1 MAVLRGVIEGFY
13 GRPWTWDERVEV
25 ARWCAERGMTDY
37 VHAPKDDP
45 FHRERWRD
53 PWPVS
58 ELDGF
63 RRLAAQGGLRV
74 GVAISPGLSIDYAS
88 AADRATL
95 LDKVTVT
102 GADLVVLA
110 LDDIPNR
117 PGLGE
122 AHADLTAWLAGA
134 VDATVAVIP
143 TEYVGGRPTPY
154 LEALAAGVPDGV
166 AIGWTGTSVVNDRI
180 TTAEAEERSA
190 ALGGRAPLLW
200 DNFPVNDG
208 MMGDRLFVGPLEG
221 REPGLLGA
229 LGGYLANPMVQPRAS
244 MLPLASTAAW
254 LRGEDPAAAWKAEAD
269 ALGWR
274 VFAEACDGRS
284 PRHLVDA
291 LDMEG
296 GGPGWVLPAR
306 RLHRWLSAA
315 AGCSGPEE
323 TAEWV
328 EQVHAEA
335 RLGLTALRLYAA
347 TKPALTVSRDGAG
360 RAAPASDEDVL
371 LGTMKVMDRWPAVR
385 RSPISVLG
393 VRLGFRP
400 AFTQRPDGGW
410 AYAPDALE
418 EGDNAVDVLV
428 RVALDEAAAMAAPGE
443 LTVWSDGEQVP
454 VADDG
459 SFTARPG
466 ATVVARSGK
475 GATGARGTLSWG
487 LDRRL

>member
-1 MAVLRGVIEGFY
+1 MLKGIIEGFY
-13 GRPWTWDERVEV
+13 GRPWTWDERIEV

-53 PWPVS
+53 PWPA
-58 ELDGF
+58 EALDGF
-63 RRLAAQGGLRV
+63 RRLSADGGLRV

-88 AADRATL
+88 EGDRRAL
-95 LDKVTVT
+95 LDKILAS
-102 GADLVVLA
+102 GADLLVLA

-122 AHADLTAWLAGA
+122 EHAALTAWLTGA
-134 VDATVAVIP
+134 VDATVAVVP

-154 LEALAAGVPDGV
+154 LEALATGVPSEV
-166 AIGWTGTSVVNDRI
+166 LIGWTGMSVMNDAI
-180 TTAEAEERSA
+180 TVADAHERA
-190 ALGGRAPLLW
+190 TALGGRRPLLW

-208 MMGDRLFVGPLEG
+208 MMSDRLFVGPLEG
-221 REPGLLGA
+221 REPGLLDA
-229 LGGYLANPMVQPRAS
+229 LDGYLANPMVQPSAS

-296 GGPGWVLPAR
+296 GGPGWVMPAR

-315 AGCSGPEE
+315 IGCTGPDE

-335 RLGLTALRLYAA
+335 RLGLTALRVYAA
-347 TKPALTVSRDGAG
+347 TKPALTVGRDGTG
-360 RAAPASDEDVL
+360 RAVPASEEGVL
-371 LGTMKVMDRWPAVR
+371 LGTMKLMDRWPALR
-385 RSPISVLG
+385 RAPVSVLG

-410 AYAPDALE
+410 AYSPAALE
-418 EGDNAVDVLV
+418 EGDNALDALV
-428 RVALDEAAAMAAPGE
+428 RVALDEAAAMAAPGD
-443 LTVWSDGEQVP
+443 LAVWADGERLDI
-454 VADDG
+454 ADDG
-459 SFTARPG
+459 TFTARPG
-466 ATVVARSGK
+466 ATVVARSGR
-475 GATGARGTLSWG
+475 GATAARGALSWG